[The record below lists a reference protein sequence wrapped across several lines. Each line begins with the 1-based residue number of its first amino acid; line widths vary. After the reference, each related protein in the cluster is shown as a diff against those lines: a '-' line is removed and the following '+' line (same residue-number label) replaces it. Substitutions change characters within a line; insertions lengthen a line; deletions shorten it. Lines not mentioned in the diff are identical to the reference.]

1 MGTRSA
7 IGIIG
12 KESVR
17 GIYCHW
23 DGYIEHN
30 GQILNRFYRSESLVN
45 ALIDQGDLSA
55 LGAEIGNKHHFSDKS
70 EYIQT
75 DLTTSV
81 AKECTF
87 YGRDRGETDIQAKE
101 FENTEEFLDCFLG
114 SGCEYFYLFD
124 SWQGT
129 WSVCQDNV
137 NFEPLNGVIADLE
150 VLQKVKSNA

>member
-12 KESVR
+12 NESVR

-30 GQILNRFYRSESLVN
+30 GQILNRFYPTANLVN
-45 ALIDQGDLSA
+45 ALIEQGDLSA
-55 LGAEIGNKHHFSDKS
+55 LGAEIGTKHQFGAKS
-70 EYIQT
+70 EYIET

-87 YGRDRGETDIQAKE
+87 YGRDRGETNIQAKE
-101 FENTEEFLDCFLG
+101 FEST
-114 SGCEYFYLFD
+114 
-124 SWQGT
+124 
-129 WSVCQDNV
+129 
-137 NFEPLNGVIADLE
+137 
-150 VLQKVKSNA
+150 